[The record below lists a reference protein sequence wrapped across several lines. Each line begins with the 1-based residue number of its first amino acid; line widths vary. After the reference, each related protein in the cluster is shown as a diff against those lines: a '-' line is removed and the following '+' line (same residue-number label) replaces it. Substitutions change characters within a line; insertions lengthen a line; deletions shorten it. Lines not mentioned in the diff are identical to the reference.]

1 MSEAVDAAKA
11 KKGAPDEGSAE
22 TMDAGQE
29 AQPLGRVARKRQEAR
44 SRLIEAAAT
53 LFREQGVEAVT
64 IGAITR
70 AADVG
75 HGSFYLHFKSKHEI
89 LLPIMM
95 EDAAALDAK
104 VQQALGSDA
113 DPAVIIATSAR
124 FIGITMVRDPLWRW
138 FLAEAGVPVETM
150 RQAIGAFGTRD
161 FKAGLAAGRFQAG
174 DLEAT
179 AVFLFG
185 GYVNVLLAGIASEDP
200 ERLIDQATATM
211 LRTLGLEAQEAAE
224 IAARPL
230 DDIL

>member
-1 MSEAVDAAKA
+1 MSEAFEK
-11 KKGAPDEGSAE
+11 APDQQGESAE
-22 TMDAGQE
+22 EQAR
-29 AQPLGRVARKRQEAR
+29 PLGRVARKRQEAR
-44 SRLIEAAAT
+44 VRLINAAAR

-104 VQQALGSDA
+104 VQRALGAEA
-113 DPAVIIATSAR
+113 DPAVILATSAR
-124 FIGITMVRDPLWRW
+124 YVGISMVRDPLWQW
-138 FLAEAGVPVETM
+138 FLAEAGVPVETV

-161 FKAGLAAGRFQAG
+161 FKAGLARGRFQVG

-185 GYVNVLLAGIASEDP
+185 GYVSVLLAGIKAEDP
-200 ERLIDQATATM
+200 ERLINQAAAIM
-211 LRTLGLEAQEAAE
+211 LRTLGLEREEAAE

-230 DDIL
+230 EDIL